1 MGLTNNPRLKGNRMK
16 KYKLDLSA
24 YDVTAQVPVTKT
36 VDGKEVRQL
45 EDKTEVYPLRDNISV
60 WLRSVGIFKTGE
72 DIAEAVSVAKQV
84 RDCEADEIILDER
97 EMGVL
102 KQALNRLVELTA
114 EGKANLGGEIHEE
127 AICRIVKAEEVK

>member
-1 MGLTNNPRLKGNRMK
+1 MK
-16 KYKLDLSA
+16 KYRLDLSK
-24 YDVTAQVPVTKT
+24 YEVTAQVPVTKT

-45 EDKTEVYPLRDNISV
+45 EDKTEIYPLRDNISV

-72 DIAEAVSVAKQV
+72 DIAEAVSVAKMV
-84 RDCEADEIILDER
+84 RDCTEDEIILDER

-127 AICRIVKAEEVK
+127 AIVRIIKAEEVK

>member
-1 MGLTNNPRLKGNRMK
+1 MK
-16 KYKLDLSA
+16 KYKIDLSE
-24 YDVTAQVPVTKT
+24 YSVTAQVPVTKI

-45 EDKTEVYPLRDNISV
+45 EDKTEVYPLRENISV
-60 WLRSVGIFKTGE
+60 WLRSVGIFKSAE
-72 DIAEAVSVAKQV
+72 DIAEAVGVARQV
-84 RDCEADEIILDER
+84 RECKENSIELDER

-127 AICRIVKAEEVK
+127 AICRIIKAEEVK

>member
-1 MGLTNNPRLKGNRMK
+1 MK
-16 KYKLDLSA
+16 KFKLDLSA

-36 VDGKEVRQL
+36 VAGKEIREL
-45 EDKTEVYPLRDNISV
+45 EDKTEVYPLRENISV

-72 DIAEAVSVAKQV
+72 DIAEAVSVAKQI
-84 RDCEADEIILDER
+84 RDCEGDSLELDER
-97 EMGVL
+97 EAGVL

-127 AICRIVKAEEVK
+127 AIVRIIKMEEVK

>member
-1 MGLTNNPRLKGNRMK
+1 MK
-16 KYKLDLSA
+16 KFKIDLSK
-24 YDVTAQVPVTKT
+24 YEVTAQVPVTKT

-45 EDKTEVYPLRDNISV
+45 EDKTETYPLRDNISV

-72 DIAEAVSVAKQV
+72 DIAEAVSVAKQI

-97 EMGVL
+97 EMSVM
-102 KQALNRLVELTA
+102 KQAVNRLVELTA

-127 AICRIVKAEEVK
+127 AIVRIIKAEEVK

>member
-1 MGLTNNPRLKGNRMK
+1 MK
-16 KYKLDLSA
+16 KFKLDLSK
-24 YDVTAQVPVTKT
+24 YEVTAQVPVTKT

-45 EDKTEVYPLRDNISV
+45 ENKTETYPLRDNVSV

-72 DIAEAVSVAKQV
+72 DIAEAVSVAKMV
-84 RDCEADEIILDER
+84 RDCAEDEIILDER
-97 EMGVL
+97 EIGVL

-114 EGKANLGGEIHEE
+114 EGKANLGGEIHEV

>member
-1 MGLTNNPRLKGNRMK
+1 MK
-16 KYKLDLSA
+16 KYKLNLTE
-24 YDVTAQVPVTKT
+24 YEVTAQVPVTKT

-45 EDKTEVYPLRDNISV
+45 EDKTETYPLRENVSV

-84 RDCEADEIILDER
+84 RDCTEDSLELDER
-97 EMGVL
+97 EMSVL
-102 KQALNRLVELTA
+102 KQALNRLVELTS

-127 AICRIVKAEEVK
+127 AIVRIIKAEEVK